1 MPNKKV
7 VITTDSTVDFTPEIV
22 EKYNVTVMPLYIVTD
37 EGEYRDTLD
46 IAPDDVY
53 AYYDRCGKTAT
64 SSACNMDAYA
74 EKFKELTQQGYAV
87 VHIGLSSELSSSFN
101 NARMAAMEFE
111 DVYVVDSLN
120 LSTGIGLLVL
130 KAAEMAEKGM
140 EAKDIAEEISK
151 IVPNVDVSFILDT
164 LDYLHAGGRCSA
176 VAKFGAN
183 LLKLKPSIAVKDGKM
198 GVDKKYR
205 GNIKDRRVDYIK
217 DSLHTPENIDK
228 SRAFI
233 THSGMDDE
241 EIQNLVK
248 VAKETV
254 DFEEI
259 LVTRAGCVI
268 SAHCGPGCVGI
279 LFVREK

>member
-1 MPNKKV
+1 MSVKKV
-7 VITTDSTVDFTPEIV
+7 KITTDSTVDFTPEII
-22 EKYNVTVMPLYIVTD
+22 EKYDITVFPLYIVTD

-46 IAPDDVY
+46 ISPDDVY
-53 AYYDRCGKTAT
+53 AYYDRVGKTAT
-64 SSACNMDAYA
+64 SSACNMDAYSV
-74 EKFKELTQQGYAV
+74 KFKELTDRGYAV
-87 VHIGLSSELSSSFN
+87 VHVGLSSELSSSFN
-101 NARMAAMEFE
+101 NARMAASEFE

-130 KAAEMAEKGM
+130 KAAEMAQNGM
-140 EAKDIAEEISK
+140 EASEIALNLNSLAA
-151 IVPNVDVSFILDT
+151 NLDVSFILDT

-176 VAKFGAN
+176 IAKFGAN

-205 GNIKDRRVDYIK
+205 GNIVDRRVDYIK
-217 DSLHTPENIDK
+217 ESLHTPENIDR

-233 THSGMDDE
+233 THSGMDE
-241 EIQNLVK
+241 KEIENLVK

-279 LFVREK
+279 LFLRKK